1 MLISKSKMFK
11 TFWILTSIV
20 LLASA
25 TVDIGKLQEFEE
37 YQKFTNE
44 SLLWAPYRSN
54 CYFGMRP
61 RYVHESPLIMGI
73 MWFNSLSQDGL
84 HSLRHFA
91 TPQDKLQKYG
101 WEVYDPR
108 IGGKEVFIDEKNN
121 LNLTIYF
128 VKSKNGENWSV
139 RVQGEPLD
147 PKRPS
152 TASVVLYFSQNG
164 GDIDG
169 KSSLAMIGHD
179 GPNDMKFFGYS
190 KELGEYHLTVK
201 DNFGHYFKNPEYE
214 TMEVAPGS
222 DCSKTSHLSLQI
234 PDKEVWKARDVFQS
248 LVSDSIRDILEKE
261 ETKQRPADLIPSVLT
276 IRNLYNF
283 NPGNFH
289 YIQKTFDL
297 TKKDGFQFD
306 ITYNK
311 LGTTQSISTREQV
324 TELITWSLNE
334 INARFDKQF
343 SFGEGPDSIESVE
356 VKRRFALETLSNL
369 LGGIGY
375 FYGNQLID
383 RETEFDESQFTEIKL
398 LNAKEEGPFELF
410 TSVPSRGFFPR
421 GFYWDEGFHLLQIM
435 EYDFDLAFE
444 ILASWFE
451 MIEDDSGWIARE
463 IILGNEARSKVPQEF
478 QVQNP
483 NIANPPTLLLAFSEM
498 LSRAIENIGD
508 FNSDSYH
515 QVMFNS
521 RTAKF
526 MTNNLEANPGL
537 LTEYAKKIYPK
548 LLKHYNWFRK
558 SQAGLIDEY
567 EEILEDEGIWDKIHK
582 NEVYRWVGRTFTHCL
597 PSGMDD
603 YPRAQPPDVAELN
616 VDALAWVGVMTRSM
630 KQIAHVLKLTQDEQ
644 RYAQIE
650 QEVVENLDLLHWS
663 ENDNC
668 YCDIS
673 IDPEDDEIRE
683 FVCHEGYVSVLPFAL
698 KLIPKNSP
706 KLEKVVALMSDPEK
720 IFSDY
725 GLLSLSRQDDYFGKD
740 ENYWRGPIWMNINY
754 LCLDAMRYYYPEVI
768 LDVAGE
774 ASNAKKLYQSL
785 KINLSNNI
793 YKVWEE
799 QGYCYEN
806 YSPIDGHGTGAE
818 HFTGWTALV
827 VNILGRF

>member
-1 MLISKSKMFK
+1 MFK

-25 TVDIGKLQEFEE
+25 TVDISKLQEFEE

-121 LNLTIYF
+121 LNLTVYF

-164 GDIDG
+164 GEIDG

-289 YIQKTFDL
+289 YIQKTF
-297 TKKDGFQFD
+297 
-306 ITYNK
+306 
-311 LGTTQSISTREQV
+311 V
-324 TELITWSLNE
+324 
-334 INARFDKQF
+334 
-343 SFGEGPDSIESVE
+343 
-356 VKRRFALETLSNL
+356 
-369 LGGIGY
+369 
-375 FYGNQLID
+375 
-383 RETEFDESQFTEIKL
+383 
-398 LNAKEEGPFELF
+398 
-410 TSVPSRGFFPR
+410 
-421 GFYWDEGFHLLQIM
+421 
-435 EYDFDLAFE
+435 
-444 ILASWFE
+444 
-451 MIEDDSGWIARE
+451 
-463 IILGNEARSKVPQEF
+463 
-478 QVQNP
+478 
-483 NIANPPTLLLAFSEM
+483 
-498 LSRAIENIGD
+498 
-508 FNSDSYH
+508 
-515 QVMFNS
+515 
-521 RTAKF
+521 
-526 MTNNLEANPGL
+526 
-537 LTEYAKKIYPK
+537 
-548 LLKHYNWFRK
+548 
-558 SQAGLIDEY
+558 
-567 EEILEDEGIWDKIHK
+567 
-582 NEVYRWVGRTFTHCL
+582 
-597 PSGMDD
+597 
-603 YPRAQPPDVAELN
+603 
-616 VDALAWVGVMTRSM
+616 
-630 KQIAHVLKLTQDEQ
+630 
-644 RYAQIE
+644 
-650 QEVVENLDLLHWS
+650 
-663 ENDNC
+663 
-668 YCDIS
+668 
-673 IDPEDDEIRE
+673 
-683 FVCHEGYVSVLPFAL
+683 
-698 KLIPKNSP
+698 
-706 KLEKVVALMSDPEK
+706 
-720 IFSDY
+720 
-725 GLLSLSRQDDYFGKD
+725 
-740 ENYWRGPIWMNINY
+740 
-754 LCLDAMRYYYPEVI
+754 
-768 LDVAGE
+768 
-774 ASNAKKLYQSL
+774 
-785 KINLSNNI
+785 
-793 YKVWEE
+793 
-799 QGYCYEN
+799 
-806 YSPIDGHGTGAE
+806 
-818 HFTGWTALV
+818 
-827 VNILGRF
+827 